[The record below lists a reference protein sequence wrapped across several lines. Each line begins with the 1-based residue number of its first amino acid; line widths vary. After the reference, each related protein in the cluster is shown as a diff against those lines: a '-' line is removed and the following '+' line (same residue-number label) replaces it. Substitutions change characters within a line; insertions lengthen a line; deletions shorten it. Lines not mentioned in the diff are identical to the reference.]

1 MPKKTFESA
10 EQSAKKVL
18 VQLKDNQKTLKEN
31 CEEVI
36 RFAKSVDTFEEV
48 EKNKNRIETRK
59 VSTFT
64 DTLNFIVDGDWKK
77 YIKTIVFVERE
88 TLVFDAKT
96 KTWMP
101 RNENS
106 FYVANTMLTA
116 KEAYGS
122 VRNHWAIENSNHYVK
137 DVSMGE
143 DFSRIRKNPGNMAK
157 LRSFS
162 LNILRKNN
170 VSNIKGELYD
180 NSLDYYRLYSYKHFI

>member
-10 EQSAKKVL
+10 EQSAKKLL

-31 CEEVI
+31 CEEII
-36 RFAKSVDTFEEV
+36 RFTKSNDTFEEE
-48 EKNKNRIETRK
+48 EKNRNRIETRK

-64 DTLNFIVDGDWKK
+64 DILNFIGDDEWKK
-77 YIKTIVFVERE
+77 YIKTVVFVERE
-88 TLVFDAKT
+88 TLVFDAKA
-96 KTWMP
+96 KEWLP

-106 FYVANTMLTA
+106 LYVVNTMLTA
-116 KEAYGS
+116 QEAYDS
-122 VRNHWAIENSNHYVK
+122 IRNHWAIENSNHYVK

-162 LNILRKNN
+162 LNVLRKNN
-170 VSNIKGELYD
+170 VSNIKGELYE